1 MVLIFLLIQK
11 GNPNMCMTIY
21 NSLNYNM
28 MGMCMDKFGC
38 RVVQKLIEFIYDKP
52 PYRT

>member
-1 MVLIFLLIQK
+1 MWYFIKFKIII

-38 RVVQKLIEFIYDKP
+38 RVV
-52 PYRT
+52 

>member
-1 MVLIFLLIQK
+1 MWYKRLLNVVFILFFNKQKK

-38 RVVQKLIEFIYDKP
+38 RVV
-52 PYRT
+52 